1 MYCIKPNN
9 GSLTCNNYSLRSFIS
24 KEELISLPIVTIKEW
39 ECSDADAS
47 ILFFLDELKY
57 FFCAKK
63 CLILFSSR
71 HFNR

>member
-9 GSLTCNNYSLRSFIS
+9 GSLTCNNYILRSFIS

-47 ILFFLDELKY
+47 ILFF
-57 FFCAKK
+57 
-63 CLILFSSR
+63 
-71 HFNR
+71 